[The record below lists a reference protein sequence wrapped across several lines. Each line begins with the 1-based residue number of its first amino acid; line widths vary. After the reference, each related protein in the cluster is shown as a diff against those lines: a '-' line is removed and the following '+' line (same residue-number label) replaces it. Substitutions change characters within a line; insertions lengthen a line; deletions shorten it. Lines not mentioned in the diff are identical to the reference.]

1 MGLREIRKM
10 DEKEYE
16 AYFSKYL
23 RDFSDTLIESLSIE
37 YGHTAMGHENL
48 TDDALMQRCVE
59 KRKEKMFRSLFH
71 MKSMEN
77 H

>member
-1 MGLREIRKM
+1 MELREIRKM

-37 YGHTAMGHENL
+37 YGHTAMGY
-48 TDDALMQRCVE
+48 E
-59 KRKEKMFRSLFH
+59 K
-71 MKSMEN
+71 
-77 H
+77 